1 MIRLF
6 VEPLDVWLFRD
17 GRPFTAGA
25 DHHARSVFPPSP
37 RTLYG
42 ALRTK
47 LLFDAVERGEGSLN
61 DPGFVERTVG
71 RPDDLERLTL
81 RGPLLGRRRADSQ
94 VERFFPAPLDLAR
107 TDDAATST
115 LSWRI
120 LTPRADVPGLITDIG
135 LAVPWADTDARPAS
149 AEGQWLPE
157 GDFFVTL
164 LGERRQPTPAS
175 DLYETER
182 RSGIELDAGAEG
194 GRTRGVVREGRLY
207 SIAFVRPSDGVGLC
221 LDVDGLDDLGEVGLI
236 GLGGEGRASRYQT
249 TTVPTFDRSAVRERV
264 FRDGRFKLV
273 LVTPALFDG
282 GWLPSWI
289 DPATM
294 TTSGNAAGL
303 RLVGAAVGRSAPV
316 GGFDVRA
323 GRPHVTRPAVPAGSV
338 YWFEEIARG
347 AAGRAFDAL
356 DGRTIADEAATIG
369 FGLCYL
375 GVW

>member
-47 LLFDAVERGEGSLN
+47 LLFDAVDRGEGSLD

-81 RGPLLGRRRADSQ
+81 RGPLLGRRRADGQ
-94 VERFFPAPLDLAR
+94 VERFFPAPLDLAQ
-107 TDDAATST
+107 TDADATST
-115 LSWRI
+115 LSWRL
-120 LTPRADVPGLITDIG
+120 LTPRADVPDLVTDIG

-149 AEGQWLPE
+149 AEGQWLLE
-157 GDFFVTL
+157 GDFFATL
-164 LGERRQPTPAS
+164 SGEPRPPVPAS

-182 RSGIELDAGAEG
+182 RSGIELDAGTDGDRA
-194 GRTRGVVREGRLY
+194 RGVVREGRLY
-207 SIAFVRPSDGVGLC
+207 SVAFVRPSDGVGLC
-221 LDVDGLDDLGEVGLI
+221 LDVGGLDDLGEVGLV

-249 TTVPTFDRSAVRERV
+249 TTVPMFDRSAVRERV
-264 FRDGRFKLV
+264 VRDGRFKLA
-273 LVTPALFDG
+273 LVTPAVFGG

-289 DPATM
+289 HPGTFL
-294 TTSGNAAGL
+294 TSGVVPGL
-303 RLVGAAVGRSAPV
+303 RLVGAAVGRATPV

-323 GRPHVTRPAVPAGSV
+323 GRPRTTRPAVPAGSV
-338 YWFEEIARG
+338 YWFEEIERG
-347 AAGRAFDAL
+347 AAGRAFDVL
-356 DGRTIADEAATIG
+356 DGRTISDEAATIG

-375 GVW
+375 GAW